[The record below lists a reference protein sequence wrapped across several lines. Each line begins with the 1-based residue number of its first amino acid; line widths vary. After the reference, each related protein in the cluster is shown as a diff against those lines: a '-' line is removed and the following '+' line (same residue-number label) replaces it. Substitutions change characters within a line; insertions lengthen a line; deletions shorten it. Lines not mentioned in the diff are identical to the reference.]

1 MNLVVPDVKVHVV
14 GKVTKARSMPK
25 AKQKSAN
32 RIRPSKAQRERS
44 KHVPPEVGGGGVSAV
59 PFGQSFRP
67 RRLETQNIVPRLFH
81 REINGSRHKKHF
93 LNTTRGFYTNIYP
106 NYTLINLEKPPCFL
120 RKFTP
125 DGKRFIAFSA
135 DQGCCSKFIAVNW
148 FMSYVVR
155 EF

>member
-1 MNLVVPDVKVHVV
+1 
-14 GKVTKARSMPK
+14 MPK

-44 KHVPPEVGGGGVSAV
+44 KHVPPEAGAGGGGGAV

-81 REINGSRHKKHF
+81 REINGSRHKRHF
-93 LNTTRGFYTNIYP
+93 LSTTRGFYTNIYP

-135 DQGCCSKFIAVNW
+135 DQGCCT
-148 FMSYVVR
+148 
-155 EF
+155 